1 MKAINYLF
9 SHQQQDSTVV
19 FCIKVLTLQE
29 LYSKIREKS
38 ERVPVHKAAV
48 ISEWD

>member
-1 MKAINYLF
+1 
-9 SHQQQDSTVV
+9 
-19 FCIKVLTLQE
+19 

-48 ISEWD
+48 ISEWDWMSVRCMPCSWKWNNTPHTPHNNIK